1 MKKIAF
7 WICGNN
13 LNIDELLY
21 IKLFCEE
28 LPSQEYEYYILSKD
42 NLKNFHENSFKN
54 LRINILTFKDIFN
67 ITFDILILSDYYSF
81 VEFNVKTEIE
91 KKAYYYLLSLN
102 IPVLT
107 FDAPVKYPLS
117 KHSDICFIHKLCI
130 KKKFEICQTCNP
142 PKVAI
147 IYPSPPHD
155 AMEKCSPCK
164 IYNWRLPIHQITE
177 QEKKNVISQIIPNN
191 WGEDVRIVFF
201 SVTHNDY
208 SRLKLTRDITY
219 LLILEKLF
227 IHLFKQ
233 PEQKICLIIVSPVSF
248 YDSLNTEN
256 IYIKHLLIT
265 ENTPINCTYYENFV
279 LSSDIIFTINILQ
292 NTFWLAL
299 CHGIPGINLNF
310 VLPQTGSIDYNLTPF
325 SMEMLR
331 IIDNPN
337 LFFPLN
343 PFTNNDFSNSLNPSL
358 QKREIWGLQKH
369 TDLFNTCEI
378 SDENKIISLINKYLN
393 DKKFK
398 EELIKTKNRYL
409 KNLSEF
415 LSAKEIIEDF
425 LNIS

>member
-1 MKKIAF
+1 M
-7 WICGNN
+7 
-13 LNIDELLY
+13 
-21 IKLFCEE
+21 
-28 LPSQEYEYYILSKD
+28 
-42 NLKNFHENSFKN
+42 
-54 LRINILTFKDIFN
+54 
-67 ITFDILILSDYYSF
+67 
-81 VEFNVKTEIE
+81 
-91 KKAYYYLLSLN
+91 
-102 IPVLT
+102 
-107 FDAPVKYPLS
+107 
-117 KHSDICFIHKLCI
+117 
-130 KKKFEICQTCNP
+130 
-142 PKVAI
+142 
-147 IYPSPPHD
+147 
-155 AMEKCSPCK
+155 
-164 IYNWRLPIHQITE
+164 
-177 QEKKNVISQIIPNN
+177 
-191 WGEDVRIVFF
+191 
-201 SVTHNDY
+201 
-208 SRLKLTRDITY
+208 
-219 LLILEKLF
+219 
-227 IHLFKQ
+227 
-233 PEQKICLIIVSPVSF
+233 
-248 YDSLNTEN
+248 
-256 IYIKHLLIT
+256 
-265 ENTPINCTYYENFV
+265 
-279 LSSDIIFTINILQ
+279 Q